1 MNATYLALEVKRV
14 IRSTRFMIFT
24 VVFPVVLYLID
35 ANLFAAG
42 GATYP
47 DGVPVAASLMVRM
60 AAFGA
65 MSAALFTGA
74 RVALERG
81 AGWHRQLLLTPLGEK
96 SYLLAKALVSL
107 LVALPTVLLV
117 CLVGVIA
124 EGVRLSAGQ
133 WTQIVLGV
141 WLGIIPIVLIGLVIG
156 LVATKDSMQ
165 PITSGAMLLLGLI
178 GGLWIPSNIVP
189 AGFQMVMKFF
199 PTYWLGQIG
208 DAALRHST
216 AIGPAVVALAIWA
229 AVMALAGARRYR
241 AGVGRA

>member
-1 MNATYLALEVKRV
+1 MNATYLALEIKRV
-14 IRSTRFMIFT
+14 VRGARFMIFT

-42 GATYP
+42 SATYP

-81 AGWHRQLLLTPLGEK
+81 TGWQRQLLLTPMSGR
-96 SYLLAKALVSL
+96 SYLLAKGMVSMLVG
-107 LVALPTVLLV
+107 LPTILLV
-117 CLVGVIA
+117 CLVGVVV

-133 WTQIVLGV
+133 WAQIVLGV
-141 WLGIIPIVLIGLVIG
+141 WLGIIPIVLLGLVIG

-165 PITSGAMLLLGLI
+165 PITSVALMLLGLI

-189 AGFQMVMKFF
+189 AGFRSVMKVF
-199 PTYWLGQIG
+199 PTYWLGEIG
-208 DAALRHST
+208 DAALRHSL
-216 AIGPAVVALAIWA
+216 AIGTAVLVLAAWA
-229 AVMALAGARRYR
+229 AVLALAGARRYQ
-241 AGVGRA
+241 AGVART

>member
-14 IRSTRFMIFT
+14 VRGARFMIFT

-35 ANLFAAG
+35 TNLFAADA
-42 GATYP
+42 ATYP
-47 DGVPVAASLMVRM
+47 DGTPVAASLMVRM

-81 AGWHRQLLLTPLGEK
+81 TGWQRQLLLTPMSGP
-96 SYLLAKALVSL
+96 SYLLSKGLVSM
-107 LVALPTVLLV
+107 LVGLPTILLV
-117 CLVGVIA
+117 CLVGAVG

-133 WTQIVLGV
+133 WAQILLGV
-141 WLGIIPIVLIGLVIG
+141 WLGMIPIVLLGLMIG

-165 PITSGAMLLLGLI
+165 PITSVVMMLLGLI

-189 AGFQMVMKFF
+189 AGFQSVMKVF

-208 DAALRHST
+208 DAALQHSS
-216 AIGPAVVALAIWA
+216 AIGTAVLVLAIWSA
-229 AVMALAGARRYR
+229 ALALAGARRYR
-241 AGVGRA
+241 TSVART